1 MFELHLAIKKAVIY
15 QLMAM
20 ILLFCYTWFWF
31 GEPISSLSFT
41 VSFALV
47 LMVYYVS
54 FEYVWDK
61 EIQPAVS
68 SRVNGGVYRGV
79 NGGVSSGVNGG
90 VSSGNVH
97 SAPTNVSA
105 GSQTAGLSNPVVQ
118 PNPAE

>member
-79 NGGVSSGVNGG
+79 NGGVSSG
-90 VSSGNVH
+90 NVH
-97 SAPTNVSA
+97 PAPTNVSA
-105 GSQTAGLSNPVVQ
+105 GSQAAGLSNPVVQ